1 MRSVRIGVAGCGYW
15 GKNLVRVFHELG
27 NLGAVCDPTPLGRQ
41 TAQKITGDTTSIF
54 DNFEEMLQSEHQLD
68 GIVLA
73 TPAPTHAELGRKV
86 LGAGKDLFVEKPLAL
101 NVEEGRAL
109 LEQARKHGRLLM
121 VGHIL
126 EYHPAFVELRRLVRQ
141 EEFGE
146 LRFLYSHRMAL
157 GKIRCHEDVLWSF
170 APHDVSLILGMVGSA
185 PTEVLASSGSYLQS
199 GIADRTLVEL
209 GFTKGVRAHILVSWL
224 HPFKEQRFMVVGSRQ
239 SAMVD
244 GIDGSLTLWDTSL
257 ELADGQW
264 TTGISPPHRVELL
277 KAEPLH
283 EECQAFVNAIASRT
297 SPRSDGE
304 NGLAVLEV
312 LERATS
318 AMRAKN
324 ADTPVW

>member
-1 MRSVRIGVAGCGYW
+1 MRNVRIGVAGCGYW

-27 NLGAVCDPTPLGRQ
+27 SLGAVCDPTLSGRQ
-41 TAQKITGDTTSIF
+41 KAQKITGDTVPVLE
-54 DNFEEMLQSEHQLD
+54 DFEEMLLGKHQLD

-73 TPAPTHAELGRKV
+73 TPAPTHGELGRKV
-86 LGAGKDLFVEKPLAL
+86 LSAGKDLFVEKPLAL
-101 NVEEGRAL
+101 NVQEGRAL
-109 LEQARKHGRLLM
+109 LQQAKEHGRILM

-141 EEFGE
+141 KEFGK

-170 APHDVSLILGMVGSA
+170 APHDVSLILGLVGSG
-185 PTEVLASSGSYLQS
+185 PTEVLASSGSYLQP

-209 GFTKGVRAHILVSWL
+209 GFIKGVRAHILVSWL
-224 HPFKEQRFMVVGSRQ
+224 HPFKEQRFMVVGSSQ

-244 GIDGSLTLWDTSL
+244 GIDGSLTVWDTSL
-257 ELADGQW
+257 VLDDGQW
-264 TTGISPPHRVELL
+264 TTAISPPHKVELL

-283 EECQAFVNAIASRT
+283 EECQAFIDAIATRT
-297 SPRSDGE
+297 SPLSDGV

-312 LERATS
+312 LERASS
-318 AMRAKN
+318 AMRSKN
-324 ADTPVW
+324 AATPVW